1 MSYVLVKRDMTDEE
15 RAAYLKDKAE
25 REARNEKIRRER
37 MGIPELAEDQPKVPH
52 AEPSEG
58 TDVAQR
64 AERAKERELVS
75 RPYINPDT
83 GKTEEDEVMQLTSG
97 AQSEY
102 DRMLAEALEAAQ
114 VDTTGAREKHKPFG
128 DISWR
133 HEDLDQLAEER
144 QPTEWQQRTEEE
156 KEVRFG
162 RGATTGGT
170 QGERKLG
177 TRAAQL
183 GPTGQQKESGFVA
196 ADRAG
201 GPQAVREG
209 KSGREFAPVYKP
221 RASTTNI
228 LFEGEKRWNQK
239 ARRAEAARRT
249 THEQR
254 LSDPIGFAALDAPAA
269 RDTDEAYVERKLPE
283 GAHPLDIPHT
293 PMQDHM
299 LGDGKHV
306 SPLRRVLQRYLISN
320 PEELSEFLSMPHLA
334 AYERQ
339 LEDPKNMNEKGYPNE
354 RGWHLINALT
364 EQVMQEM
371 GGGEHKALL
380 DNLGLRMSPGHE
392 RNLPPHRS
400 TRAEQKILNPNY
412 LREGGWAT
420 DAAIDA
426 AMDNFDRVGANPLA
440 GMEADHAGW
449 ARQGEAAGVPDP
461 IRFADQI
468 ESLVESGAEPHQAL
482 DRVLND
488 LVEQG
493 VIPHTALQGGS
504 EGEQEWTAIQEGTD
518 ARSQL
523 EGAYRPSGTLE
534 TPEVSP
540 FEHVEGT
547 EKPEAYAPTDTPWT
561 SDEAQA
567 RVRRIA
573 REKRT
578 EAIQEINDR
587 RTAAGQPP
595 IPISTRGPDM
605 APDIPA
611 GIEMDEET
619 RRLLEQMGANVPEPR
634 DEGAATEEGF
644 TPPKRF
650 GRMQDGEFESGETD
664 EQYEARVEAHR
675 KDWEA
680 RQPVEMEANR
690 QAAPTRG
697 AQPLP
702 FAEDI
707 PEFDEDDEKLAMLG
721 SGFSLGSQLLKA
733 ILDDMLK

>member
-1 MSYVLVKRDMTDEE
+1 MSYILVKAPTKEGNMTAKEK
-15 RAAYLKDKAE
+15 AKYLREKAE
-25 REARNEKIRRER
+25 RDARNEATRRR
-37 MGIPELAEDQPKVPH
+37 MMGTPELAEEQPKAPRSE
-52 AEPSEG
+52 ASEG
-58 TDVAQR
+58 TDIAQR
-64 AERAKERELVS
+64 AESAKERELVS
-75 RPYINPDT
+75 RPYINPET
-83 GKTEEDEVMQLTSG
+83 GETEEDEAMQLTSG

-102 DRMLAEALEAAQ
+102 DKMLAEALEAAQ
-114 VDTTGAREKHKPFG
+114 VDTTGTRAKRKDRTFEG
-128 DISWR
+128 GSWR
-133 HEDLDQLAEER
+133 DEEEER
-144 QPTEWQQRTEEE
+144 GPSEWKQRTDEE
-156 KEVRFG
+156 KDVRFG

-209 KSGREFAPVYKP
+209 KGGREFAPVYKP
-221 RASTTNI
+221 RAATTNI
-228 LFEGEKRWNQK
+228 LFEGEKRQSQK
-239 ARRAEAARRT
+239 ERRAEAARRR

-254 LSDPIGFAALDAPAA
+254 QSGGPNVAAFDAPAA
-269 RDTDEAYVERKLPE
+269 RDTDEAYVERNLPRD
-283 GAHPLDIPHT
+283 AHPLDIPHT
-293 PMQDHM
+293 PMQDAM
-299 LGDGKHV
+299 LGDGRHV

-334 AYERQ
+334 QYEKQ
-339 LEDPKNMNEKGYPNE
+339 LEDPKNMNDKGYPNE
-354 RGWHLINALT
+354 RGWHLIDALT

-371 GGGEHKALL
+371 GGGEHQALL

-400 TRAEQKILNPNY
+400 TRAEQKILNPDY
-412 LREGGWAT
+412 LRERGWAT
-420 DAAIDA
+420 DAEIDA
-426 AMDNFDRVGANPLA
+426 KMDQFDKVGANPLA

-449 ARQGEAAGVPDP
+449 ERQGEAAGVPDP
-461 IRFADQI
+461 TRFADQI
-468 ESLVESGAEPHQAL
+468 ESLVESGAEPNQAL

-493 VIPHTALQGGS
+493 VISHTALQEGP

-540 FEHVEGT
+540 FEHVKGT
-547 EKPEAYAPTDTPWT
+547 EKPEDYAVTGAYRGKTTGRFGTPVGEKFIDTAPESDWG

-595 IPISTRGPDM
+595 IPVSTRGPDM

-619 RRLLEQMGANVPEPR
+619 RRLLAEMGMNVPAAR
-634 DEGAATEEGF
+634 DETV
-644 TPPKRF
+644 
-650 GRMQDGEFESGETD
+650 GEL
-664 EQYEARVEAHR
+664 Q
-675 KDWEA
+675 A
-680 RQPVEMEANR
+680 RQNIQPRQTGPVRNVP
-690 QAAPTRG
+690 QVNP
-697 AQPLP
+697 
-702 FAEDI
+702 
-707 PEFDEDDEKLAMLG
+707 DEDDEISTMDT
-721 SGFSLGSQLLKA
+721 SGFSLGGQLLKA

>member
-1 MSYVLVKRDMTDEE
+1 MSYVLVKAPPREGDIPPEVLFRQTETYANLTPEE
-15 RAAYLKDKAE
+15 KAE
-25 REARNEKIRRER
+25 YEEYIRVKNERKERLAADERRM
-37 MGIPELAEDQPKVPH
+37 MGTPDLSPDQPESPRVGPT
-52 AEPSEG
+52 EG

-64 AERAKERELVS
+64 AKRAEERELVS

-83 GKTEEDEVMQLTSG
+83 GETEEDEVMQLTSG

-102 DRMLAEALEAAQ
+102 DKMLAEALEAAQ
-114 VDTTGAREKHKPFG
+114 VDTTGTRAKRKHRTFEG
-128 DISWR
+128 GSWR
-133 HEDLDQLAEER
+133 DEDLDQLAEER
-144 QPTEWQQRTEEE
+144 EPSEWQQRTEEE
-156 KEVRFG
+156 KKVRFG
-162 RGATTGGT
+162 RGAATGGT

-239 ARRAEAARRT
+239 ARRAEAARRR

-254 LSDPIGFAALDAPAA
+254 QTDVNIAAFDAPAA
-269 RDTDEAYVERKLPE
+269 RDTDEAYVERNLPP
-283 GAHPLDIPHT
+283 GTHPLDIPHT
-293 PMQDHM
+293 PMQDEM
-299 LGDGKHV
+299 LGEGRHV

-320 PEELSEFLSMPHLA
+320 PDELSEFLSMPHLA
-334 AYERQ
+334 QYERQ

-420 DAAIDA
+420 DAEIDA
-426 AMDNFDRVGANPLA
+426 QMDQFDKVGANPLA
-440 GMEADHAGW
+440 GMEADHEGW

-482 DRVLND
+482 D
-488 LVEQG
+488 
-493 VIPHTALQGGS
+493 
-504 EGEQEWTAIQEGTD
+504 
-518 ARSQL
+518 
-523 EGAYRPSGTLE
+523 

-547 EKPEAYAPTDTPWT
+547 EKPEDYAVTGDYTGETTGRFGTPVGQKFKDTAPESDWG
-561 SDEAQA
+561 SDEARR

-587 RTAAGQPP
+587 RAAAGQPP

-605 APDIPA
+605 APDISA

-619 RRLLEQMGANVPEPR
+619 RRLLAQMGMNVPEPR
-634 DEGAATEEGF
+634 DETV
-644 TPPKRF
+644 
-650 GRMQDGEFESGETD
+650 GEL
-664 EQYEARVEAHR
+664 Q
-675 KDWEA
+675 A
-680 RQPVEMEANR
+680 RQNIQPRQTGPVRN
-690 QAAPTRG
+690 
-697 AQPLP
+697 LP
-702 FAEDI
+702 QVN
-707 PEFDEDDEKLAMLG
+707 PDEDDEVSTMAV